1 MEGHAA
7 VWLDESVT
15 ARVHQQGVGAAHLV
29 RVKVRVR
36 GRVRVRVS
44 VHEQGVGAAHP
55 LQRACTAARRHESL
69 ARARLGVRAGLGLG
83 LGLGLKGERQVRG

>member
-29 RVKVRVR
+29 RV
-36 GRVRVRVS
+36 RVRVRV
-44 VHEQGVGAAHP
+44 
-55 LQRACTAARRHESL
+55 
-69 ARARLGVRAGLGLG
+69 
-83 LGLGLKGERQVRG
+83 KGER